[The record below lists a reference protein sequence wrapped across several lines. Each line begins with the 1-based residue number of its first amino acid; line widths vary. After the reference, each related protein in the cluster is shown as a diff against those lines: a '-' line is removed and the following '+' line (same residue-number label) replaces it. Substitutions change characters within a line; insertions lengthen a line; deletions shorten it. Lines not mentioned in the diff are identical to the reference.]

1 MTWWMWMGLGGIIAV
16 FLIWL
21 RIVTTKTYF

>member
-1 MTWWMWMGLGGIIAV
+1 MAWWAWMLLGGGIAV

-21 RIVTTKTYF
+21 RIVTTTWYH